1 MYTTCKYF
9 EKGKPL
15 ACDYRTHE
23 TSRICPAYV
32 YLTWGGLWRLLTRK
46 RYKIFRLFPPTKLYK
61 HTNKFSGNRF
71 LMWYEILRRLI
82 FQGIEGFG
90 NTADSPSIWILPT
103 RTKRKASSKWK
114 INRFFILLCS
124 MRKDNTR
131 ILSSFLNLQFNITW
145 LFLICIK
152 RRWENEFD
160 IKKTETRSTDTNI
173 QT

>member
-1 MYTTCKYF
+1 
-9 EKGKPL
+9 
-15 ACDYRTHE
+15 
-23 TSRICPAYV
+23 
-32 YLTWGGLWRLLTRK
+32 
-46 RYKIFRLFPPTKLYK
+46 
-61 HTNKFSGNRF
+61 
-71 LMWYEILRRLI
+71 MWYEILRRLI

-114 INRFFILLCS
+114 INSFFILLCS

-145 LFLICIK
+145 LFFTCIK

-160 IKKTETRSTDTNI
+160 IKKTETRSTDANI
-173 QT
+173 QTKKLKHGHWFITCLVSTSPAQILPEDLGLKFIHVTWKFFKKILQ